1 MKYTYSDI
9 KLKKEQIHIDN
20 DVVELMEDDECF
32 YNLVWSNIVNIWLS
46 GMPTLTLKMPKEL
59 SINHLYFRQ
68 KSQGNGQMSIIVSS
82 LPKEHL
88 PEWGYKK
95 TVGVIESP
103 KMDARDRQV
112 VMNNE
117 PLRLLVYSLI
127 AQFKVQRFGGWMS
140 APVPDEFVELVGREI
155 KVADHEKGGYMVW
168 FVK

>member
-9 KLKKEQIHIDN
+9 KIKKEQIHIDN
-20 DVVELMEDDECF
+20 DVVELMEAEDCF

-59 SINHLYFRQ
+59 NINNLYFRQ
-68 KSQGNGQMSIIVSS
+68 KSQGNGQLSIRVSS

-88 PEWGYKK
+88 PEWNYEK

-103 KMDARDRQV
+103 KMDSRDRQM

-117 PLRLLVYSLI
+117 PLMRLVYSLV
-127 AQFKVQRFGGWMS
+127 AQFKVQRSVGWLT
-140 APVPDEFVELVGREI
+140 APVPDEFIGLVGKEI
-155 KVADHEKGGYMVW
+155 NVAKHEKGGYMVW